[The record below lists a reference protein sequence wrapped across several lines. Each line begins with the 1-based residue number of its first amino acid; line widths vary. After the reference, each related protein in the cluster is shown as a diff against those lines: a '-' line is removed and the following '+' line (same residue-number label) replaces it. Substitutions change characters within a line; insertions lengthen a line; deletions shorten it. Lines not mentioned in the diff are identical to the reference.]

1 MSGLKRDKGSLAA
14 LAATAVIV
22 PLLIGAASGYWQY
35 VATTG
40 AVQAV
45 IGLSI
50 GIVYGTAGM
59 LSLCQVSVAAF
70 GAWTVAYI
78 SVEDLPIPFPVAIL
92 LGALIAMPLGMLAGL
107 PALRLRGVN
116 LAIVTLGFTVAVAT
130 VARVGEIP
138 GGSPTDVVVPPSW
151 LSTPYS
157 FFLLAWVTFVIL
169 AFAATFLRRS
179 RIGLGWQSIKR
190 SERAT
195 AALGVSV
202 LRTKLTA
209 FAAAGFVA
217 GAAGGLLAGTLGV
230 IDPANFTPLQA
241 ITFFVL
247 AVMLGTGHWEGAMA
261 LGVFNA
267 GSAALFREI
276 GISPDIA
283 AMLFGVGAV
292 QVLSMG
298 GDGFSG
304 ELRRVLRRRFVK
316 PRETLEVEVHEA
328 RTEPPPLVTGAP
340 PALEISGLTVR
351 YGAVTALGQVNLTV
365 PEHSVIGLIGPN
377 GAGKSTLVDA
387 VTGFLASYD
396 GSVRVGGESID
407 RRPAWR
413 RARYVRRSFQQDRTI
428 PDLTSREYLALAADR
443 RVPQARIDE
452 VLAFVGVATAD
463 VPIER
468 LDVRNRRLL
477 QVASCLVV
485 DAKVVLLDEPGAGL
499 TADESL
505 DLAARIALI
514 PERFGC
520 SVLLIE
526 HNMDF
531 VRAVCSEVFVLDFG
545 ELIASGPTRTVLE
558 SRNVAAAYLGE
569 DVVVA

>member
-1 MSGLKRDKGSLAA
+1 MSGLKRAKGSFAA
-14 LAATAVIV
+14 LAVTAVVI
-22 PLLIGAASGYWQY
+22 PLLIGATTGYWQY
-35 VATTG
+35 VATAG
-40 AVQAV
+40 AVQAC

-59 LSLCQVSVAAF
+59 LSLCQVSIAAF

-78 SVEDLPIPFPVAIL
+78 SVKEVAVPFPVAIL
-92 LGALIAMPLGMLAGL
+92 LGALVAMPIGVLVGL

-138 GGSPTDVVVPPSW
+138 GGSPTDVVTPPSW
-151 LSTPYS
+151 LSTPFS
-157 FFLLAWVTFVIL
+157 FFMLAWVSFIIL

-179 RIGLGWQSIKR
+179 RTGLAWQSIKR
-190 SERAT
+190 NERAT

-230 IDPANFTPLQA
+230 VDPANFSPLTA
-241 ITFFVL
+241 ITYFAL

-276 GISPDIA
+276 GVSPDIA

-292 QVLSMG
+292 QVLSIG
-298 GDGFSG
+298 GEGFSG
-304 ELRRVLRRRFVK
+304 DLRRVLRRRFGKV
-316 PRETLEVEVHEA
+316 RTTLEIEA
-328 RTEPPPLVTGAP
+328 HVLASEPPPLAEGAP
-340 PALEISGLTVR
+340 PALEITRLTVR
-351 YGAVTALGQVNLTV
+351 YGAVTALDAVDITV
-365 PEHSVIGLIGPN
+365 PERSVVGLIGPN

-387 VTGFLASYD
+387 VTGFIASYE
-396 GSVRVGGESID
+396 GTIEAGGRSIGD
-407 RRPAWR
+407 LGAWR
-413 RARYVRRSFQQDRTI
+413 RAHHVRRSFQQDRTI
-428 PDLTSREYLALAADR
+428 PDLTAREYLRLAADR
-443 RVPQARIDE
+443 RVSEARVDE
-452 VLAFVGVATAD
+452 VLAFVGVAIPDT
-463 VPIER
+463 PIER

-477 QVASCLVV
+477 QVASCLIV

-526 HNMDF
+526 HDMDL

-545 ELIASGPTRTVLE
+545 ELIAAGPTRTVLE
-558 SRNVAAAYLGE
+558 SRNVAAAYLGQ

>member
-1 MSGLKRDKGSLAA
+1 MSGLKRDKGSLGA
-14 LAATAVIV
+14 LAVTAIVV
-22 PLLIGAASGYWQY
+22 PLLIGATTGYWQY
-35 VATTG
+35 VATAG

-59 LSLCQVSVAAF
+59 LSLCQVSLAAF

-78 SVEDLPIPFPVAIL
+78 SVKTLPIPFPVAIA
-92 LGALIAMPLGMLAGL
+92 LGGLVAMPIGMLVGL

-116 LAIVTLGFTVAVAT
+116 LAIVTLGFAVAVAT
-130 VARVGEIP
+130 VARVGDVP
-138 GGSPTDVVVPPSW
+138 GGSPTDVVTPPSW
-151 LSTPYS
+151 LATPYS
-157 FFLLAWVTFVIL
+157 FFLLAWVSFVVL
-169 AFAATFLRRS
+169 AFGATFLRRS
-179 RIGLGWQSIKR
+179 RTGLGWPSIKR
-190 SERAT
+190 NERAT

-202 LRTKLTA
+202 MRTKLTA

-217 GAAGGLLAGTLGV
+217 GAGGGLLAGTLGV
-230 IDPANFTPLQA
+230 VDPANFTPLTA
-241 ITFFVL
+241 ITFFAL

-276 GISPDIA
+276 GVSPDIA
-283 AMLFGVGAV
+283 SMLFGIGAV

-298 GDGFSG
+298 GEGFSG
-304 ELRRVLRRRFVK
+304 DLRRVLRRRFGKV
-316 PRETLEVEVHEA
+316 RATLEVEPSA
-328 RTEPPPLVTGAP
+328 LPDEPPPLDKSAR

-351 YGAVTALGQVNLTV
+351 YGAVTALDSVDITV
-365 PEHSVIGLIGPN
+365 PERSVVGLIGPN

-387 VTGFLASYD
+387 VTGFLAAYD
-396 GSVRVGGESID
+396 GRIAVGGEPID
-407 RRPAWR
+407 ELTAWR
-413 RARYVRRSFQQDRTI
+413 RAHHVRRSFQQDRTI
-428 PDLTSREYLALAADR
+428 PDLTARDYLTLASDR
-443 RVPQARIDE
+443 RIPQQRIDE
-452 VLAFVGVATAD
+452 VLAFVGVATPD

-485 DAKVVLLDEPGAGL
+485 GAEVVLLDEPAAGL
-499 TADESL
+499 TADESI
-505 DLAARIALI
+505 DFAARIAKI
-514 PERFGC
+514 PERFDC

-526 HNMDF
+526 HDMDL

-545 ELIASGPTRTVLE
+545 ELIASGPTRDVLE

>member
-14 LAATAVIV
+14 LAATALII
-22 PLLIGAASGYWQY
+22 PLLIGATSGYWQY
-35 VATTG
+35 VATAA

-59 LSLCQVSVAAF
+59 LSLCQVSLAAF

-78 SVEDLPIPFPVAIL
+78 SVEELPIPFPVAIL
-92 LGALIAMPLGMLAGL
+92 LGALVAMPIGMLVGL

-116 LAIVTLGFTVAVAT
+116 LAIVTLGFTVAVST
-130 VARVGEIP
+130 VAKVGEIP
-138 GGSPTDVVVPPSW
+138 GGSPTDIVVPPSW
-151 LSTPYS
+151 LSSPYS
-157 FFLLAWVTFVIL
+157 FFLLAWISFVVL

-179 RIGLGWQSIKR
+179 RVGLGWQSIKR

-230 IDPANFTPLQA
+230 IDPANFSPLQA

-283 AMLFGVGAV
+283 AMLFGIGAV

-304 ELRRVLRRRFVK
+304 DLRRVLRRRFAKV
-316 PRETLEVEVHEA
+316 REKVEVEAHEPP
-328 RTEPPPLVTGAP
+328 TEPPPLVPGAE

-351 YGAVTALGQVNLTV
+351 YGAVTALDGVNIVV
-365 PEHSVIGLIGPN
+365 PERSVVGLIGPN

-387 VTGFLASYD
+387 VTGFLAAYD
-396 GSVRVGGESID
+396 GSVSVGGQPID
-407 RRPAWR
+407 RLPAWR
-413 RARYVRRSFQQDRTI
+413 RAHHVRRSFQQDRTI
-428 PDLTSREYLALAADR
+428 PELTAREYLTLAADR
-443 RVPQARIDE
+443 RIGQDRVDE
-452 VLAFVGVATAD
+452 VLAFVGVSVPD
-463 VPIER
+463 LPIER
-468 LDVRNRRLL
+468 LDVRSRRLL

-485 DAKVVLLDEPGAGL
+485 DAQVVLLDEPGAGL

-505 DLAARIALI
+505 DLAARIAQI
-514 PERFGC
+514 PQRFGC

-526 HNMDF
+526 HDMDF

-558 SRNVAAAYLGE
+558 SSNVAAAYLGE